1 MYIHVYAYIH
11 IYKYV
16 CPIYTHT
23 YNSAPISPPLVRD
36 TYGKKA
42 VTFDCLEKKRRELDR
57 WKGLDQLFNLSH
69 TPFFAFINENHI
81 FHG

>member
-57 WKGLDQLFNLSH
+57 
-69 TPFFAFINENHI
+69 
-81 FHG
+81 